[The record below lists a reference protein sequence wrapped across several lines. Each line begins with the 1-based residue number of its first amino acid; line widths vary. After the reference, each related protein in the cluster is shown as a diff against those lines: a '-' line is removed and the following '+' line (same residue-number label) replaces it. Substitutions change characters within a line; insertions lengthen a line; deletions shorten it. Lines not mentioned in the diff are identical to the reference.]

1 MIANSTSHKGDDTF
15 FGVSPVTGEQLEPA
29 FVDATLSEI
38 DSAMTHAEAA
48 FWNYRKV
55 PGDVRAN
62 FLEAIADALTDATDT
77 IVARAILETGLP
89 EGRLRGEM
97 GRTTG
102 QLRMF
107 AKLLHDHTWQGI
119 HIDHELPERTPLPR
133 PDLRRMLIP
142 VGPVVVFAASN
153 FPLAFSVAGG
163 DTASALAAG
172 CPVVVKAHPA
182 HPGTSELVGAEI
194 VHAAKDSGM
203 PEGVFSLLHGRNH
216 EVGLALVRH
225 PHTTAVGFTGSLKA
239 GRALFDAAVQRPVP
253 IPVYAE
259 MGSTNPL
266 FILPKALE
274 ESSDSIAAGLA
285 QSVTIGAGQFCTNP
299 GLVIAEDGAPLEHFV
314 QTLARHIEETS
325 PAPMLYE
332 GIHQAFN
339 AAVKS
344 TSDTG
349 GVRLAGQATSDGGLK
364 ASPAVLHTDA
374 KTFLANPQLAE
385 EIFGPATLVVASN
398 LEEMLELA
406 KNLQGQLTATIHGED
421 AELLSHSD
429 LIDVLETKAGRLIF
443 NGFPT
448 GVEVCAAM
456 NHGGPYPATTDVRTT
471 SVGTT
476 AIERFLRPI
485 CYQNFP
491 RHALPEPL
499 RD

>member
-1 MIANSTSHKGDDTF
+1 
-15 FGVSPVTGEQLEPA
+15 
-29 FVDATLSEI
+29 
-38 DSAMTHAEAA
+38 
-48 FWNYRKV
+48 
-55 PGDVRAN
+55 RAD
-62 FLEAIADALTDATDT
+62 FLEVIADTLTDRTDA
-77 IVARAILETGLP
+77 IVARAMLETGLP

-97 GRTTG
+97 GRTTS

-107 AKLLHDHTWQGI
+107 AQLLHSHSWQGL
-119 HIDHELPERTPLPR
+119 HVDQALPEREPQPR

-142 VGPVVVFAASN
+142 IGPVVVFAASN

-182 HPGTSELVGAEI
+182 HPGTSELVAEA
-194 VHAAKDSGM
+194 VMHAVKDSGM
-203 PEGVFSLLHGRNH
+203 PEAVFSLLHGRSH

-225 PHTTAVGFTGSLKA
+225 PHTAAVGFTGSLQA

-259 MGSTNPL
+259 MGSINPL
-266 FILPKALE
+266 FILPTALE
-274 ESSDSIAAGLA
+274 TNSDSLAAGLA
-285 QSVTIGAGQFCTNP
+285 QSVTLGAGQFCTNP
-299 GLVIAEDGAPLEHFV
+299 GLVIAEDGAALEHFV
-314 QTLARHIEETS
+314 QTLADHIAKVS
-325 PAPMLYE
+325 PATMLYE
-332 GIHQAFN
+332 GIYKAFN
-339 AAVKS
+339 RSVASARHA
-344 TSDTG
+344 D
-349 GVRLAGQATSDGGLK
+349 GVDMVGQAPTADGLDNLAGQA
-364 ASPAVLHTDA
+364 AVLRSDA
-374 KTFLANPQLAE
+374 KTFLATPQLVE
-385 EIFGPATLVVASN
+385 EIFGPATLVIASS
-398 LEEMLELA
+398 LDEMLELA
-406 KNLQGQLTATIHGED
+406 KALPGQLTATIHGDD
-421 AELLSHSD
+421 AELLAHSD
-429 LIDVLETKAGRLIF
+429 LVDILETKAGRLIF

-491 RHALPEPL
+491 RHALPEAL

>member
-1 MIANSTSHKGDDTF
+1 MIANSTSHQGEDTF
-15 FGVSPVTGEQLEPA
+15 FGVNPATSEQLEPA
-29 FVDATLSEI
+29 FVDATSHEV

-48 FWNYRKV
+48 FWHYRKV
-55 PGDVRAN
+55 PNDVRAD
-62 FLEAIADALTDATDT
+62 FLEAIADALTTDT
-77 IVARAILETGLP
+77 DAIVARAMLETGLP

-102 QLRMF
+102 QLHMF
-107 AKLLHDHTWQGI
+107 AQLLHTHTWQGV
-119 HIDHELPERTPLPR
+119 HIDPALPDRSPLPR

-142 VGPVVVFAASN
+142 IGPVVVFAASN

-163 DTASALAAG
+163 DTTSALAAG

-182 HPGTSELVGAEI
+182 HPGTSELV
-194 VHAAKDSGM
+194 AAAVMQAVKDSGM
-203 PEGVFSLLHGRNH
+203 PAGVFSLLHGRSH

-225 PHTTAVGFTGSLKA
+225 PHTAAVGFTGSLKA
-239 GRALFDAAVQRPVP
+239 GRALFDAATQRPVP

-259 MGSTNPL
+259 MGSINPL

-274 ESSDSIAAGLA
+274 TDGDSIAAGLA
-285 QSVTIGAGQFCTNP
+285 QSVTLGAGQFCTNP
-299 GLVIAEDGAPLEHFV
+299 GVIIAQEGAPLERFT
-314 QTLARHIEETS
+314 QTLATHIADAS

-332 GIHQAFN
+332 GIHTAFE
-339 AAVKS
+339 AAVTNTSS
-344 TSDTG
+344 TN
-349 GVRLAGQATSDGGLK
+349 GVALAGQAPATTGLN
-364 ASPAVLHTDA
+364 AQAAVLRSDA
-374 KTFLANPQLAE
+374 KTFLATPQLAE
-385 EIFGPATLVVASN
+385 EIFGPATLVIAST
-398 LEEMLELA
+398 LDEMLELA
-406 KNLQGQLTATIHGED
+406 KTLAGQLTATIHGED
-421 AELLSHSD
+421 AELLAHSD
-429 LIDVLETKAGRLIF
+429 LIDILETKAGRLIF

-491 RHALPEPL
+491 RYALPEVL